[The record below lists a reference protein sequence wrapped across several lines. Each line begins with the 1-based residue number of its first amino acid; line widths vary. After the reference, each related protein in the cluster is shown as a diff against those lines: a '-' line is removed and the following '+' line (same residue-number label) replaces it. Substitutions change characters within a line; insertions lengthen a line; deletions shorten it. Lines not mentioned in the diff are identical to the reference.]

1 MGDEDAP
8 LKSFLGTIFPSMALM
23 AVFMVCMNLAA
34 QSIAG
39 EKERGFMNTLLITP
53 VKRSSIAI
61 GKSLSIFA
69 TAVVGGLSAFIGM
82 AMALPNIA
90 SAMGADDTFS
100 FSITEYVLLFAVTM
114 AAVFVLVGILLIVS
128 TLAKDVKQ
136 ATTIAPMFLIL
147 LVVCGMLTMSDNIK
161 EMVEGFGIY
170 NYLIPA
176 WNTIRLMQEIIEMKY
191 DILNV
196 AIACGVDLTVTAVMI
211 WIVGKLFGREK
222 MLSD

>member
-1 MGDEDAP
+1 
-8 LKSFLGTIFPSMALM
+8 
-23 AVFMVCMNLAA
+23 
-34 QSIAG
+34 
-39 EKERGFMNTLLITP
+39 
-53 VKRSSIAI
+53 
-61 GKSLSIFA
+61 
-69 TAVVGGLSAFIGM
+69 
-82 AMALPNIA
+82 
-90 SAMGADDTFS
+90 
-100 FSITEYVLLFAVTM
+100 M

-196 AIACGVDLTVTAVMI
+196 ASWTA
-211 WIVGKLFGREK
+211 
-222 MLSD
+222 SC